1 MVTHELQVIQ
11 PGYELVA
18 RYSKMYLRTL
28 ATCYWFDI
36 NTIQTLVT
44 ASSSQVVLEC
54 YLIVGG

>member
-1 MVTHELQVIQ
+1 MVTRESQVIQ
-11 PGYELVA
+11 PGYEFVT

-36 NTIQTLVT
+36 SAIQTLVA

-54 YLIVGG
+54 YLIVGD